1 MKIYNKLIR
10 DNIPEIIAAS
20 NKKANVKTLKA
31 DEFFYE
37 LKKKLIEES
46 SELLETSSKEDIIEE
61 LADIYELIEF
71 IKKEAGID
79 EAEVLKV
86 KDEKNKKRGSFSKKL
101 FLESVE

>member
-1 MKIYNKLIR
+1 MKIYNKMIR

-20 NKKANVKTLKA
+20 NKKANVRTLSN

-46 SELLETSSKEDIIEE
+46 TELLETSSKEDVIEE

-79 EAEVLKV
+79 EAAVLKF
-86 KDEKNKKRGSFSKKL
+86 KEEKNKKRGSFIKKL